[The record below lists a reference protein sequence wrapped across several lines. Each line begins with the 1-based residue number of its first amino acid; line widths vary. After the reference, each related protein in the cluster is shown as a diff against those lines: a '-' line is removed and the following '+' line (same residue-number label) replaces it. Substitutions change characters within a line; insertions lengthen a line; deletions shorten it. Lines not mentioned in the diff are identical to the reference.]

1 MNLKTCSNQSCA
13 AKSRRKAARALTP
26 QILKAMKLTFVLLT
40 AAFLQISA
48 KGITQTVTLSLK
60 DAPLFK
66 VFKEIEKQTGFG
78 FLFGKNIMKDA
89 PRVSINVKD
98 VPVLDAL
105 QYCFKGQPLTY
116 SIENNTIVVSR
127 KPVLQAQLYDIPL
140 PPLPVQV
147 SGKVTDEGGQPVIAA
162 SVQLKNSSVGTST
175 NSNGEFQIDIPD
187 NSSKI
192 LVISYVGMETR
203 EINVNGKTSVN
214 VVLKRFL
221 SQQEEVVVIGYGT
234 RQRKDVTGAISVID
248 SKQIEKS
255 TSLTPELALQ
265 GTAAGVFVSSGG
277 GDPQSR
283 PTIRIRGV
291 NTFGNAEP
299 LYVVDGVPIFEGG
312 SGITDGGI
320 GDIRSPINIF
330 SMINPQDIESITVL
344 KDASAAAIYGVRASN
359 GVILITTKKGATG
372 RPRVE
377 FTAQYGIQNIPKT
390 ISTLNTQQYFDLV
403 REAYA
408 ANPEPSNTFEQK
420 FGPRYDQSSSLYAGN
435 NKTTN
440 WQDALKNKDAPIQ
453 DYSVRVSGG
462 NEGTKYYISM
472 GYAKQESPLIS
483 NNLERY
489 TVAANVDTRIS
500 KFVQAGLTI
509 RLVNENALVN
519 TQADLPTMTSSIP
532 FQPIYD
538 PNDPTGYAAVASGT
552 FVPNPDYDPTLLD
565 PGAPFIFATGPDLIW
580 GDQSRFNVFAFQQ
593 LSNNRYNLTRALG
606 NAYVQIEPLTGLKLK
621 ASVGGDYFINLRKQ
635 WQDYDMWRFSQTPGN
650 PYGGGN
656 AQAVGTYGERQ
667 GKTYNLNKEITLNYN
682 HTFFNDHNIDFVASV
697 SDQYTNWYV
706 NDLSGKVD
714 YTDPQYRG
722 IRNQPPFTSGFA
734 GILEEL
740 QLIGYVGR
748 LSYKYKD
755 KYYLD
760 GTLRYDG
767 ASKLA
772 PGYKTDYFPSFA
784 AGWRLTSE
792 KFFPKTTFINDL
804 KLRGGW
810 GTLGNINSAGA
821 YKFLSNVNFSA
832 DYPLGSGSGNGLGTQ
847 VQGATLPD
855 FANETL
861 TWEKLHTT
869 NIGFDAILF
878 NNRVSFTAEWYNKLT
893 YGIIQSVSLPP
904 NTGIQNPADLNIGE
918 VRNKGF
924 EFQLGYNNTI
934 GPVQFNIS
942 GNFTTVD
949 NKVVKLYNGN
959 PLGDEGGRI
968 EEGYS
973 LFYLWGYKVG
983 GIFQTQAEIDA
994 WRASHADVNIGQ
1006 VLGDPS
1012 KGYVYHPGDMY
1023 FQDVY
1028 GNPTQ
1033 PKERYSK
1040 TPDSIV
1046 NSNDRTFLGKTIPG
1060 FYYGLN
1066 IGASWKG
1073 FDLTALF
1080 QGVGDVKKYN
1090 YLRAGGESMGGLAN
1104 QWSTVLDRWTS
1115 SKPSS
1120 DIPRAVY
1127 NNPSD
1132 PSRFSSRYVES
1143 AAYLRLRNIQLGYS
1157 LNSNLLNQAGFIQ
1170 KLRFYVTAVNLF
1182 TITKWT
1188 GLDPEND
1195 AIPPTRQFLF
1205 GINASF

>member
-13 AKSRRKAARALTP
+13 AESRNKVARVLTP

-48 KGITQTVTLSLK
+48 KGVTQTVTLSLK

-78 FLFGKNIMKDA
+78 FLFSKNTIKDV
-89 PRVSINVKD
+89 PPVSINVKD

-127 KPVLQAQLYDIPL
+127 KPALRAQLSDVPL
-140 PPLPVQV
+140 SSVLMPI
-147 SGKVTDEGGQPVIAA
+147 SGKIRDESGQPVVGA

-192 LVISYVGMETR
+192 LVISYVGMETQ

-214 VVLKRFL
+214 VVMKRFI

-234 RQRKDVTGAISVID
+234 RQRKDVTGALSVVD
-248 SKQIEKS
+248 SKDIEKS

-265 GTAAGVFVSSGG
+265 GRAAGVFVSSGG

-312 SGITDGGI
+312 SGITEGGI

-359 GVILITTKKGATG
+359 GVILITTKKGTTG
-372 RPRVE
+372 RARVE
-377 FTAQYGIQNIPKT
+377 LTAQYGIQNIPKS
-390 ISTLNTQQYFDLV
+390 ISTLTTPQYFDLV

-408 ANPEPSNTFEQK
+408 ANPEPGKTFEQK
-420 FGPRYDQSSSLYAGN
+420 FGPRYDQANALYAGN
-435 NKTTN
+435 NPTVN

-462 NEGTKYYISM
+462 SEGTKYYISM
-472 GYAKQESPLIS
+472 GYAKQESPLKS

-489 TVAANVDTRIS
+489 TIATNVDTRIS
-500 KFVQAGLTI
+500 KFVNAGLTL

-519 TQADLPTMTSSIP
+519 TQSDLPTMISTIP
-532 FQPIYD
+532 FQPIFD
-538 PNDPTGYAAVASGT
+538 PTDPTGYAAVTSGT
-552 FVPNPDYDPTLLD
+552 FIPNPDYDPTLLD
-565 PGAPFIFATGPDLIW
+565 PGAPFIYATGPDLLW
-580 GDQSRFNVFAFQQ
+580 GDQTRYNVFGFQK
-593 LSNNRYNLTRALG
+593 LSDNRYNLTRALG
-606 NAYVQIEPLTGLKLK
+606 NAYVQIEPIAGLRLK
-621 ASVGGDYFINLRKQ
+621 ASVGGDYFVNLRKQ
-635 WQDYDMWRFSQTPGN
+635 WQDNDQWRFSQTPGN
-650 PYGGGN
+650 PYAGGN

-667 GKTYNLNKEITLNYN
+667 GKTYNINKEITLNYN
-682 HTFFNDHNIDFVASV
+682 HTFFNDHNIDFVAAV

-714 YTDPQYRG
+714 YTDPQFRG
-722 IRNQPPFTSGFA
+722 IRNQPPYTSGFA

-784 AGWRLTSE
+784 AGWRVSSE
-792 KFFPKTTFINDL
+792 RFFPKTTFINDL

-821 YKFLSNVNFSA
+821 YRFLSNVNFSA

-847 VQGATLPD
+847 TQGATLPD
-855 FANETL
+855 FANTTL

-878 NNRVSFTAEWYNKLT
+878 NNRVSFTAEYYNKLT
-893 YGIIQSVSLPP
+893 YGVIQQVSLPP
-904 NTGIQNPADLNIGE
+904 NTGVQSPADLNIGE

-924 EFQLGYNNTI
+924 EFQLGYNNAI
-934 GPVQFNIS
+934 GPVQFNVS
-942 GNFTTVD
+942 GNLTTVD

-959 PLGDEGGRI
+959 PLGGEGGRI

-973 LFYLWGYKVG
+973 LFYLWGYKTA

-994 WRASHADVNIGQ
+994 WRQTHADVNIGQ
-1006 VLGDPS
+1006 VLGDPT
-1012 KGYVYHPGDMY
+1012 KGYVYKPGDLY

-1033 PKERYSK
+1033 PKERYSQ
-1040 TPDSIV
+1040 TPDSII

-1090 YLRAGGESMGGLAN
+1090 YLRAGGEGIGGLGNA
-1104 QWSTVLDRWTS
+1104 WSTALNRWTTQNP
-1115 SKPSS
+1115 KG

-1132 PSRFSSRYVES
+1132 GSRFSSRYVES

-1157 LNSNLLNQAGFIQ
+1157 LNSNYLAQSGFIQ
-1170 KLRFYVTAVNLF
+1170 KLRFYITAVNLF

-1195 AIPPTRQFLF
+1195 GIPPTRQFLF